1 MCRCLG
7 TGTWRFAK
15 QLTIFFCYKGG
26 VSVLFKRHLLVFF
39 WKIQLFWWNH
49 KKKKTYMQLGERRI
63 FSKIEE
69 VLNMLRLL
77 YNITANTSKDKTVT
91 LKNLVFVASRLESKT
106 VHIYSIKN
114 RKLCF
119 TLLYVRPLY
128 LTFDSCNQNR
138 SK

>member
-1 MCRCLG
+1 
-7 TGTWRFAK
+7 
-15 QLTIFFCYKGG
+15 
-26 VSVLFKRHLLVFF
+26 
-39 WKIQLFWWNH
+39 
-49 KKKKTYMQLGERRI
+49 MQLGERRI

-106 VHIYSIKN
+106 VHIYSIKT

>member
-7 TGTWRFAK
+7 TGNWRFAK

-26 VSVLFKRHLLVFF
+26 VSVLFKRHLLIFF
-39 WKIQLFWWNH
+39 FERFNCFDEII
-49 KKKKTYMQLGERRI
+49 KKKTYMQLGERRI

-114 RKLCF
+114 RKWCF

>member
-1 MCRCLG
+1 M
-7 TGTWRFAK
+7 
-15 QLTIFFCYKGG
+15 
-26 VSVLFKRHLLVFF
+26 LFKRHLLIFF
-39 WKIQLFWWNH
+39 FERFSCFDEII

-114 RKLCF
+114 RK
-119 TLLYVRPLY
+119 
-128 LTFDSCNQNR
+128 
-138 SK
+138 

>member
-1 MCRCLG
+1 MCYLKGICLFFFFE
-7 TGTWRFAK
+7 RFNCFDE
-15 QLTIFFCYKGG
+15 I
-26 VSVLFKRHLLVFF
+26 
-39 WKIQLFWWNH
+39 I

-114 RKLCF
+114 RK
-119 TLLYVRPLY
+119 
-128 LTFDSCNQNR
+128 
-138 SK
+138 

>member
-1 MCRCLG
+1 M
-7 TGTWRFAK
+7 
-15 QLTIFFCYKGG
+15 
-26 VSVLFKRHLLVFF
+26 LFKRHLLFF
-39 WKIQLFWWNH
+39 FFERFNCFDEII

-114 RKLCF
+114 RK
-119 TLLYVRPLY
+119 
-128 LTFDSCNQNR
+128 
-138 SK
+138 